1 MAAEKAITEFIYFS
15 AFKRLIAI
23 NRIQNKS
30 FCLHNICLCTVYL
43 LCVYKSTHACIY
55 LRIFLYLYTKSI
67 YNINYININIYM

>member
-30 FCLHNICLCTVYL
+30 CCLHNICLCTVYYY
-43 LCVYKSTHACIY
+43 VYKSTHAC
-55 LRIFLYLYTKSI
+55 
-67 YNINYININIYM
+67 NI